1 MENYDTKC
9 STITEGKEMTN
20 GDFKNVSATEDN
32 QTEITNGHFEEKI
45 TVEAALEQLKIEKEN
60 RHVLEKQI
68 SFLSDRLKASW
79 ITIWV
84 TEGGLKMSNI
94 SWRHLWM
101 APF

>member
-20 GDFKNVSATEDN
+20 GDFKNVSATKDN

-68 SFLSDRLKASW
+68 SFLSDRLKAS
-79 ITIWV
+79 
-84 TEGGLKMSNI
+84 
-94 SWRHLWM
+94 
-101 APF
+101 